1 MALYKLNGVN
11 FLYGAIMYNTTSS
24 PNKTRAYP
32 FFTSRSNFAVN
43 DLSQND
49 ADNSWLVMPG
59 FKLQV
64 FVDAS
69 YGDTLTT
76 YDNTNGF
83 NPKLYNNASS
93 NTSSI
98 KLYFNNAELAE
109 PAQPT

>member
-11 FLYGAIMYNTTSS
+11 FLYGAIMYNNTSS
-24 PNKTRAYP
+24 PNTTRAYP

-59 FKLQV
+59 FKIEVYLNDNYNGTV
-64 FVDAS
+64 
-69 YGDTLTT
+69 TT

-83 NPKLYNNASS
+83 RPTLYYASS
-93 NTSSI
+93 NTTSI
-98 KLYFNNAELAE
+98 KLYFNNAELA
-109 PAQPT
+109 QPTT